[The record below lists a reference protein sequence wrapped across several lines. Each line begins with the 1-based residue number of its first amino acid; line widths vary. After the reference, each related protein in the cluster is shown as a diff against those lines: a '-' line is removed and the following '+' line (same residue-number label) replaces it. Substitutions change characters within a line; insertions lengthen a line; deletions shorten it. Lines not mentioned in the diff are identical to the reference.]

1 MSHSAVIGIPA
12 ITKHKQLEVEVVD
25 SSGCSTTST
34 LQVATVGPTGTLE
47 IIMISTSIST
57 VWAEM

>member
-1 MSHSAVIGIPA
+1 MSHSAAIGILA
-12 ITKHKQLEVEVVD
+12 TIKHKQLEVEVVS